1 MVGKSLFAYLNLS
14 KKFKNCIKIKLRNYS
29 NKERLELKKFSVTA
43 LLPMKGTSERVPN
56 KNMKDFHGKPLY
68 HAIMKSLLSSKY
80 IEKVA
85 INTDSEVITKDAK
98 DNFGDSVLIID
109 RPIKIQG
116 GDVSM
121 NIIINYDLSRLD
133 GNYFLQTHS
142 TNPLV
147 KTETIDNAIETY
159 FNGLNKFDSLFGVT
173 KVQTR
178 FYDKD
183 ANPINHNPEE
193 LLRTQDLEPLYEEN
207 SNFYIFS
214 KDSFEKVGKR
224 RIGLKPQI
232 FEVNKLEAV
241 DIDEPEDFILAELL
255 YKNKDKIF
263 KCLK

>member
-1 MVGKSLFAYLNLS
+1 MM
-14 KKFKNCIKIKLRNYS
+14 
-29 NKERLELKKFSVTA
+29 VTA

-56 KNMKDFHGKPLY
+56 KNMRNFDGAPLY
-68 HAIMKSLLSSKY
+68 HAIVKSLLASKY
-80 IEKVA
+80 IDKIV
-85 INTDSEVITKDAK
+85 INTDSEIIEKDAK
-98 DNFGDSVLIID
+98 KHFGDKVVIID
-109 RPIKIQG
+109 RPVEIQG

-121 NIIINYDLSRLD
+121 NIIIDYDLSQLE
-133 GNYFLQTHS
+133 GEHFLQTHS
-142 TNPLV
+142 TNPLLRA
-147 KTETIDNAIETY
+147 ETIDKAVEAY
-159 FNGLNKFDSLFGVT
+159 FEKLGDNDSLFGVT

-214 KDSFEKVGKR
+214 KEAFKKADKK

-241 DIDEPEDFILAELL
+241 DIDEPEDFKLAELL
-255 YKNKDKIF
+255 HIHKDNI
-263 KCLK
+263 